1 MMVEIGGKG
10 VDSSLLALTIFI
22 GLGVILP
29 FAALTIGRL
38 LRPHIPTQQKMIT
51 YESGNDPTGESWVQF
66 HIRYYL
72 FALLFVIFDV
82 ETLFLYPWAVVY
94 DALRQ
99 EMGLLILWEM
109 LLFVLLLLLGLAYA
123 WRKKVLEW
131 K

>member
-1 MMVEIGGKG
+1 M
-10 VDSSLLALTIFI
+10 DSNLLYLVIFI
-22 GLGVILP
+22 GLGVLLP

-38 LRPHIPTQQKMIT
+38 LRPRIPTQQKLIT
-51 YESGNDPTGESWVQF
+51 YESGNDPKGDSWVQF

-82 ETLFLYPWAVVY
+82 ETLFIYPWAVVY
-94 DALRQ
+94 DLLRQ
-99 EMGLLILWEM
+99 EVGLFILGEM
-109 LLFVLLLLLGLAYA
+109 LLFVFLLLLGLVYA

>member
-1 MMVEIGGKG
+1 MVQIGGKG
-10 VDSSLLALTIFI
+10 VDANLLVIAIFI
-22 GLGVILP
+22 SLGIFLP
-29 FAALTIGRL
+29 FAALAIGRI
-38 LRPHIPTQQKMIT
+38 LRPQIPTPQKRIT

-72 FALLFVIFDV
+72 FAILFVIFDV
-82 ETLFLYPWAVVY
+82 ETLFLYPWAVIY

-99 EMGLLILWEM
+99 EIGLFVLWEM
-109 LLFVLLLLLGLAYA
+109 LLFTFLLLLGLAYA

>member
-1 MMVEIGGKG
+1 M
-10 VDSSLLALTIFI
+10 DSNLLYLVIFI
-22 GLGVILP
+22 GLGVLLP

-38 LRPHIPTQQKMIT
+38 LRPRIPTQQKLIT
-51 YESGNDPTGESWVQF
+51 YESGNDPKGDSWVQF

-94 DALRQ
+94 DLLRQ
-99 EMGLLILWEM
+99 EVGLFILGEM
-109 LLFVLLLLLGLAYA
+109 LLFVFLLLLGLVYA